1 VPWLL
6 LKTHHQMIQVN
17 LSPSEEM
24 HAARVALT
32 RTQEC
37 RQRGVIEN
45 IKDITYFQNI
55 YNQAEAIGAEI
66 AAAKALGVNDFDP
79 LLSKWKET
87 ADIGR
92 NIEVR
97 WSHWESAHAIC
108 KPTDR
113 DDDLILLVTG
123 RSPTYRVVG
132 YIPVA
137 AARKP
142 RFLHKSGYW
151 WVSQINLRPVET
163 LARSIYANA
172 SI

>member
-1 VPWLL
+1 
-6 LKTHHQMIQVN
+6 MIAVS
-17 LSPSEEM
+17 LSPAEEM

-37 RQRGVIEN
+37 RQMGVKEN
-45 IKDITYFQNI
+45 IQDITYFQNI
-55 YNQAEAIGAEI
+55 YNQAESIGAEI
-66 AAAKALGVNDFDP
+66 AAAKALGFEQFDASQ
-79 LLSKWKET
+79 SKWKQT

-97 WSHWESAHAIC
+97 WSSWESAHAIC

-113 DDDLILLVTG
+113 EHDLILLVTG
-123 RSPTYRVVG
+123 RSPDYKVIG

-137 AARKP
+137 IARKP
-142 RFLHKSGYW
+142 RFLHKSGSW

-163 LARSIYANA
+163 LAGSIYADA

>member
-1 VPWLL
+1 
-6 LKTHHQMIQVN
+6 MISVT
-17 LSPSEEM
+17 LSPAEEM

-37 RQRGVIEN
+37 RQMGVKEN

-55 YNQAEAIGAEI
+55 YNQAESIGAEI
-66 AAAKALGVNDFDP
+66 AAAKALGVANFDASQ
-79 LLSKWKET
+79 SKWKDT
-87 ADIGR
+87 ADVGR

-97 WSHWESAHAIC
+97 WSQWESAHAIC

-123 RSPTYRVVG
+123 RSPDYKVIG

-137 AARKP
+137 VARKP
-142 RFLHKSGYW
+142 RFLHKTGSW

-163 LARSIYANA
+163 LARSVYANA
-172 SI
+172 TL

>member
-1 VPWLL
+1 
-6 LKTHHQMIQVN
+6 MISVT
-17 LSPSEEM
+17 LSPAEEM

-37 RQRGVIEN
+37 RQMGVKEN

-55 YNQAEAIGAEI
+55 YNQAESIGAEI
-66 AAAKALGVNDFDP
+66 AAAKVLGVANFDASM
-79 LLSKWKET
+79 SKWKQS
-87 ADIGR
+87 ADVGR

-97 WSHWESAHAIC
+97 WSQWESAHAIC

-113 DDDLILLVTG
+113 EDDLILLVTG
-123 RSPTYRVVG
+123 RSPEYKVIG

-142 RFLHKSGYW
+142 RFLHKTGSW

-163 LARSIYANA
+163 LARSVYANA
-172 SI
+172 TL

>member
-1 VPWLL
+1 
-6 LKTHHQMIQVN
+6 MISVT
-17 LSPSEEM
+17 LSPAEEM

-37 RQRGVIEN
+37 RQMGVKEN

-55 YNQAEAIGAEI
+55 YNQSEAIGAEI
-66 AAAKALGVNDFDP
+66 AAAKALGVDQFDASM
-79 LLSKWKET
+79 SKWKQT

-97 WSHWESAHAIC
+97 WSQWESAHAIC
-108 KPTDR
+108 KPSDR
-113 DDDLILLVTG
+113 EDDLILLVTG
-123 RSPTYRVVG
+123 RCPEYKVIG

-137 AARKP
+137 VARKP
-142 RFLHKSGYW
+142 RFLHKTGSW

-163 LARSIYANA
+163 LARSVYANA
-172 SI
+172 TL

>member
-1 VPWLL
+1 
-6 LKTHHQMIQVN
+6 MISVT
-17 LSPSEEM
+17 LSPAEEM

-37 RQRGVIEN
+37 RQLGVKEN

-55 YNQAEAIGAEI
+55 YNQSEAIGAEI
-66 AAAKALGVNDFDP
+66 AAAKALGVDQFDASM
-79 LLSKWKET
+79 SKWKQT

-123 RSPTYRVVG
+123 RSPEYRVVG
-132 YIPVA
+132 YIPVI

-163 LARSIYANA
+163 LARSVYANA
-172 SI
+172 TL